1 VFDEDY
7 IKNLPKDP
15 ISAGIKLCV
24 DFRCFHHES
33 TAEIHLTD
41 YITYLKAHFLLL
53 SLAHMIGYEIGI
65 SNLAD
70 DIEANITYIVTT
82 FNQYES
88 IFKKAS
94 REHHVSKISELLT
107 GKYYTTISCRFTN
120 SDLGRIKQL
129 INELDRIVSETNNL
143 SGSDKTSLL
152 GELKI
157 IRPDLEKSSLDLD
170 SFWQLVEV
178 ANGMLG
184 KLGKDAEPVAERI
197 REIAVIA
204 WRTPAYV
211 HKLSSDTA
219 TPGNSNDERH

>member
-1 VFDEDY
+1 MFDEDY

-15 ISAGIKLCV
+15 ISAGIKLCA
-24 DFRCFHHES
+24 DFRRFHLDS

-53 SLAHMIGYEIGI
+53 SLAHMIGHEIGI
-65 SNLAD
+65 SNLAE

-94 REHHVSKISELLT
+94 TEHHVSKISELLT
-107 GKYYTTISCRFTN
+107 GEYYSTIACRFTN

-129 INELDRIVSETNNL
+129 INELDRIISETNNL
-143 SGSDKTSLL
+143 SRSDKTALL

-157 IRPDLEKSSLDLD
+157 IRPDLEKGSLDLD
-170 SFWQLVEV
+170 RFWQLVEV

-184 KLGKDAEPVAERI
+184 KLGKDAEPIAERM

-211 HKLSSDTA
+211 HELSCDA
-219 TPGNSNDERH
+219 AMPGNSNDEIH

>member
-157 IRPDLEKSSLDLD
+157 IRPDLEKGSLDLD

>member
-1 VFDEDY
+1 MFDEDY

-15 ISAGIKLCV
+15 ISAGIKLCA
-24 DFRCFHHES
+24 DFRRFHLDS

-53 SLAHMIGYEIGI
+53 SLAHMIGHEIGI
-65 SNLAD
+65 SNLAE

-94 REHHVSKISELLT
+94 TEHHVSKISELLT
-107 GKYYTTISCRFTN
+107 EKYYSTIACRFTN

-129 INELDRIVSETNNL
+129 INELDRIISETNNL
-143 SGSDKTSLL
+143 SRSDKTALL

-157 IRPDLEKSSLDLD
+157 IRPDLEKGSLDLD
-170 SFWQLVEV
+170 RFWQLVEV

-184 KLGKDAEPVAERI
+184 KLGKDAEPIAERM

-211 HKLSSDTA
+211 HELSCDAA
-219 TPGNSNDERH
+219 TPDDSNDKRH

>member
-1 VFDEDY
+1 MFDEAY

-15 ISAGIKLCV
+15 ISAGIKLCG
-24 DFRCFHHES
+24 DFRRFHLGS
-33 TAEIHLTD
+33 NAEVHLTD

-65 SNLAD
+65 TNLAE

-94 REHHVSKISELLT
+94 KEHHVSKISELLT
-107 GKYYTTISCRFTN
+107 GEYYSTIACRFTN
-120 SDLGRIKQL
+120 ADLGKIKQL
-129 INELDRIVSETNNL
+129 INELDRIVSETNSL
-143 SGSDKTSLL
+143 SRPDKTSLL

-157 IRPDLEKSSLDLD
+157 IRPDLEKGSLDLD
-170 SFWQLVEV
+170 RFWQLVEV
-178 ANGMLG
+178 ANEMLG
-184 KLGKDAEPVAERI
+184 KLGKDAEPIAKRI

-204 WRTPAYV
+204 WRTPVYV
-211 HKLSSDTA
+211 YELSSDAA
-219 TPGNSNDERH
+219 TPGNSNDEIH